1 MVLHSDDAT
10 CPHMHGGGSHHPE
23 EHPGAGEGGQLQ
35 SKVACCGRVGAE
47 EFKNH

>member
-10 CPHMHGGGSHHPE
+10 CPQMHGGGSHHPE
-23 EHPGAGEGGQLQ
+23 EHPGAGAGVQLQ